1 MEFRILGLPGSV
13 AQEGEE
19 PATGTEHQE
28 EEHNPL
34 LPEADELIFGSLAF
48 LIVFLILQRFAFPAI
63 RKGLQDRQDKI
74 QGDLEDAEKA
84 KHEAET
90 SLERYQQQLQEARGE
105 ANRVIE
111 EARKTAEQM
120 RRDLLAKAEEE
131 AQAVVRKAQE
141 EVRGERDRAVQAL
154 RRELAEASVD
164 LAARVVGESLD
175 RDRQMRLVDQF
186 IDEVG
191 GMRSGNGNGD
201 GNGG

>member
-1 MEFRILGLPGSV
+1 MEFRVLGLPGSL

-19 PATGTEHQE
+19 PGTTTQHPPE

-63 RKGLQDRQDKI
+63 RKGLQERQEKI
-74 QGDLEDAEKA
+74 RGDLEGAEQA
-84 KHEAET
+84 KNEAES

-120 RRDLLAKAEEE
+120 RRDLLAKAEDE
-131 AQAVVRKAQE
+131 AQAVVRRAQE

-154 RRELAEASVD
+154 RRELAEASVE
-164 LAARVVGESLD
+164 LAARVIGESLD
-175 RDRQMRLVDQF
+175 RDRQLRLVDQY
-186 IDEVG
+186 IDDVG
-191 GMRSGNGNGD
+191 VLGNGNG
-201 GNGG
+201 NGG